1 MLELHYTNM
10 SQFHLRIW
18 ENQDVTEGKIF
29 CNFSFGFV
37 CVGNIQQGVNCSLEM
52 YSKTL
57 VSSVKVT

>member
-1 MLELHYTNM
+1 M
-10 SQFHLRIW
+10 SLK
-18 ENQDVTEGKIF
+18 GKF
-29 CNFSFGFV
+29 FNKFFLLVLFAWFVCV